1 LFVLSSGP
9 IQQPEAKR
17 QSIQP
22 IERTYRHREEGTLL
36 KIELQRT
43 ALNNLLH

>member
-1 LFVLSSGP
+1 MLGFLSGP

-22 IERTYRHREEGTLL
+22 VERTYRHREEGIVLRERLL
-36 KIELQRT
+36 
-43 ALNNLLH
+43 